1 MHFRVR
7 GNNVQIVKTDVDKK
21 TLQSKS
27 VPAGS
32 ANIRTGVLSDELLS
46 KLTEKEVLEV
56 RRWIEARQRINAL
69 RQEVEAHQLPARIEE
84 AAAWLASADPAK
96 VADVAQEI
104 EGAIGKLRRVM
115 MRGGL
120 TKKGHQKGAG
130 KKAG

>member
-32 ANIRTGVLSDELLS
+32 ANIKTGVLSDELLS
-46 KLTEKEVLEV
+46 KLTEKEVQEV

-84 AAAWLASADPAK
+84 ATAWLAGAEPAK
-96 VADVAQEI
+96 VADIAQEI
-104 EGAIGKLRRVM
+104 ERAVGKLRRTM

-120 TKKGHQKGAG
+120 IKRKPQKGAG
-130 KKAG
+130 SKAG

>member
-32 ANIRTGVLSDELLS
+32 ANIKTGVLSDELLS
-46 KLTEKEVLEV
+46 KLTEKEVQEV

-69 RQEVEAHQLPARIEE
+69 RQEVEAYQLPARIEE
-84 AAAWLASADPAK
+84 AAAWLAGADPAK
-96 VADVAQEI
+96 VVDIAQEI
-104 EGAIGKLRRVM
+104 ERTIGKLRRTM

-120 TKKGHQKGAG
+120 IKRKPQKGAG
-130 KKAG
+130 SKAG